1 VEEQQAGIQPDASD
15 GAENFAEAPEAPSTE
30 RSDRAVA
37 DSVDAEASESALP
50 EIASEAQTEEDA
62 ETGEEE
68 ENQEEE
74 NQEEENQQEEQ
85 EEVAQQDEAT
95 LTDKTADA
103 SEDALDGSEAEG
115 LLPTDVDLDHEQFAG
130 KDIYPEMFRPVETT
144 DYDAMDQAIEDAFG
158 ATYERSREILENGG
172 DLLTKAASDADEPVD
187 FAAEPLPVT
196 AFDDDRLRDFDPRT
210 LEEEGSVRVDLEGLG
225 AI

>member
-1 VEEQQAGIQPDASD
+1 MEEQQAGIQPDASD

-30 RSDRAVA
+30 PSDGAVA

-50 EIASEAQTEEDA
+50 EIASEAQTEEEA

-68 ENQEEE
+68 ENQ
-74 NQEEENQQEEQ
+74 QEENQQEEQ
-85 EEVAQQDEAT
+85 EEVAQQDEAA
-95 LTDKTADA
+95 LTDETADA
-103 SEDALDGSEAEG
+103 PEDALDGSEAEG

-172 DLLTKAASDADEPVD
+172 DLSTPAVLDDEPVD
-187 FAAEPLPVT
+187 MAAEPLPVT
-196 AFDDDRLRDFDPRT
+196 TFDDDRLRDFDPRT